1 MSILHDYVIKKQ
13 YTDIEE
19 YLDFY
24 YHDTCKTKSYYKLD
38 HLDIK
43 KLLIMLTSSYLKFLY
58 IDG

>member
-43 KLLIMLTSSYLKFLY
+43 KY
-58 IDG
+58 